1 MHWVPA
7 YVGLGSNLQDPPA
20 RIEAAFEA
28 LSSLPKSLLI
38 SRSPR
43 YSSRPMGSIEQP
55 DFCNAVAAL
64 LTQLDAHA
72 FFEQLRLLESR
83 LGRTPPRERWGPRV
97 IDLDLLV
104 FGSQLS
110 AEESLRLPHPGIV
123 QRNFV
128 LYPLCDVAP
137 DLLVPGAGRV
147 AELARAVSS
156 EGIWRTQ

>member
-20 RIEAAFEA
+20 RIDAAFEA
-28 LSSLPKSLLI
+28 LGSLPHSLLI
-38 SRSPR
+38 TRSPH

-55 DFCNAVAAL
+55 EFCNAVAAM
-64 LTQLDAHA
+64 LTQLEVHA
-72 FFEQLRLLESR
+72 FFEQLRSLEVR

-104 FGSQLS
+104 FGSQVIN
-110 AEESLRLPHPGIV
+110 EESLHLPHRGIV

-147 AELARAVSS
+147 ADLARAVSG

>member
-20 RIEAAFEA
+20 RIDAAFEA
-28 LSSLPKSLLI
+28 LSSLPQSRLI
-38 SRSPR
+38 SRSPH
-43 YSSRPMGSIEQP
+43 YSSRPMGNVEQP

-64 LTQLDAHA
+64 LTQLEVHE
-72 FFEQLRLLESR
+72 FFEQLRALEAQ
-83 LGRTPPRERWGPRV
+83 LGRTPPRERWGPRL

-104 FGSQLS
+104 FGTQIS
-110 AEESLRLPHPGIV
+110 AEASLQLPHPGIV

-147 AELARAVSS
+147 ADLARAVSD